1 MQDNRNERKP
11 SILFNAKKAS
21 KLCFDAVFG
30 EHAEKSR
37 GWIIAT
43 YRPFRNY
50 LELAQ
55 KAAELKQ
62 NVDASFFIVDTKK
75 DFSINNWIEID
86 IVSKL
91 INGTICNDSLKAQHA
106 KEFGLK
112 VEEISLESISVN
124 GSDCVF
130 IENNGKYLVNAK
142 SGDQITINNNDEII
156 YNKREYI
163 SDLVNYHGEIIE
175 VHNSTV
181 TINNYIDDT
190 CYDIKN
196 PKIIYHLSSGQ
207 NGKDTRNQLTIELN
221 DDFKNEISVY
231 EVFFNESAV
240 DVFFTNKKKTHKILK
255 KFKESGR
262 LVIDIS
268 RGMDDI
274 DQHQRVHLA
283 TDFSQLRKQKNA
295 LFAIT
300 NRPSESQKT
309 LLNLCK
315 DTESRLARL
324 DDFTFTERPIEYKI
338 LTDETRE
345 GTKVQRDFVQK
356 ALQTPDFMILQGPP
370 GSGKTT
376 AILELIYQLL
386 KEGKKVLLCA
396 STHVAIDNVL
406 ERIIKDQQANELL
419 QFINPVRVG
428 DEENVYSECV
438 KDFVYSNMMSCIPNE
453 YQDIVN
459 ESFNLVCG
467 TTMGVQRFPLIDK
480 AVENCISNSI
490 EPIFD
495 YMILD
500 EASKTTFSE
509 FLVPGVLCKKWIIV
523 GDVKQLAPY
532 VEKND
537 LIPSLLICEP
547 LDSKDKRIALSL
559 LNMYDK
565 SKNRD
570 KSIYNSCYIMSS
582 SAIECFNNHLKEK
595 ADDIVAVTTNKNL
608 LNSNSNIFTISEDD
622 IKDNTAKLSALL
634 SYNTIFLLEEGL
646 VKKVL
651 PLFNSGIT
659 FYDSDVDLSSDKMF
673 NQYAIAHHRGAFLEG
688 YKNKSENYGRKIE
701 DEILWRL
708 IRLYEL
714 NNTNSTAALNYMRF
728 INDFKSILSENE
740 QKAFDKTIETVSNIA
755 IPSIIKILQEGVQK
769 NSKFDDILHKGFSD
783 SEKKNRFVMLDYQH
797 RMHPDISK
805 VSRNFVYNEEALKDS
820 RKWKSKMN
828 YMNNKSR
835 FEIRDVKGLANRRNF
850 NDDEVKEIINE
861 LEKFIEFAKLH
872 PHSAGRPYS
881 IAILA
886 FYNGQ
891 VVKLRHE
898 LNSLFKSSSKFNF
911 RNQYVHVSLNTVD
924 KFQGQEADIV
934 YLSMVQTNKV
944 GFLDSLNRVNVAITR
959 AREKI
964 IVFGHKEFF
973 LEQTQSKFLNYIFKG
988 GE

>member
-1 MQDNRNERKP
+1 MQDNRGEKKN
-11 SILFNAKKAS
+11 ILFNANKAS

-30 EHAEKSR
+30 EHAEKAR
-37 GWIIAT
+37 GWIFAT
-43 YRPFRNY
+43 YKPFRNY

-55 KAAELKQ
+55 KAAEKKQ

-75 DFSINNWIEID
+75 DFTINSWLEID
-86 IVSKL
+86 IVSKY

-106 KEFGLK
+106 REFGLEVVDVK
-112 VEEISLESISVN
+112 LEAITVN
-124 GSDCVF
+124 GLDCEY
-130 IENNGKYLVNAK
+130 IEENGKYLINAK
-142 SGDQITINNNDEII
+142 PSDQIVINYNNEII
-156 YNKREYI
+156 FNKREYV
-163 SDLVNYHGEIIE
+163 SELVNYHGN
-175 VHNSTV
+175 VLDVRNSTV
-181 TINNYIDDT
+181 TIYNYIDDK
-190 CYDIKN
+190 CYDVKN
-196 PKIIYHLSSGQ
+196 PKIIYHLSSGEK
-207 NGKDTRNQLTIELN
+207 GKDNHNQLTIELK
-221 DDFKNEISVY
+221 DDYKNEISVY
-231 EVFFNESAV
+231 DVFFNESAV
-240 DVFFTNKKKTHKILK
+240 DVFFTNKKKTHRILK
-255 KFKESGR
+255 KIKESGR
-262 LVIDIS
+262 LVIDVS
-268 RGMDDI
+268 KGREDI
-274 DQHQRVHLA
+274 DTKQPVHLA
-283 TDFSQLRKQKNA
+283 TDYSQLRKQKNA

-300 NRPSESQKT
+300 SRPSESQKT

-315 DTESRLARL
+315 EIDSRTPRL
-324 DDFTFTERPIEYKI
+324 RQFGFDEMQIDYKI

-345 GTKVQRDFVQK
+345 GTKAQRDFVQK

-386 KEGKKVLLCA
+386 KAGKKVLLCA

-406 ERIIKDQQANELL
+406 ERIIQDPQASDLL
-419 QFINPVRVG
+419 KFINPVRVG

-438 KDFVYSNMMSCIPNE
+438 KEFVYSNIMSNIPE
-453 YQDIVN
+453 DYRDIVN

-537 LIPSLLICEP
+537 LIPSLLTCEP
-547 LDSKDKRIALSL
+547 LDSKDKRVALSFI
-559 LNMYDK
+559 NIYEKKKDK
-565 SKNRD
+565 D

-582 SAIECFNNHLKEK
+582 SAIECINDHLKEK
-595 ADDIVAVTTNKNL
+595 AEDIVAITSNKKL
-608 LNSNSNIFTISEDD
+608 LNHDSNIFTINEED
-622 IKDNTAKLSALL
+622 IKFKTSKLAALL
-634 SYNTIFLLEEGL
+634 SYNTIFLLEESL
-646 VKKVL
+646 VNKTL
-651 PLFNSGIT
+651 PLFSSGIS
-659 FYDSDVDLSSDKMF
+659 FYDSDNDLSSDKMF
-673 NQYAIAHHRGAFLEG
+673 NQFAIAHHRGAFAEG
-688 YKNKSENYGRKIE
+688 YKYKADDYARKIE

-714 NNTNSTAALNYMRF
+714 NNKTQGAALNYSRF
-728 INDFKSILSENE
+728 INDFRKVLYDDE
-740 QKAFDKTIETVSNIA
+740 QQAFDETIETISNIA

-769 NSKFDDILHKGFSD
+769 NSRFDDILHKGFCD
-783 SEKKNRFVMLDYQH
+783 SEKSNRFVMLDYQH
-797 RMHPDISK
+797 RMHPEISP
-805 VSRNFVYNEEALKDS
+805 VSRNFVYNDEALKDS

-835 FEIRDVKGLANRRNF
+835 FEIRDVKGIADRRNY
-850 NDDEVKEIINE
+850 NDDEVKEVINE
-861 LEKFIEFAKLH
+861 LKKFIEYAKAN
-872 PHSAGRPYS
+872 PHMDGRPYS

-898 LNSLFKSSSKFNF
+898 LNSLFNSTAKFNF
-911 RNQYVHVSLNTVD
+911 KNQYVHVSLNTVD

-944 GFLDSLNRVNVAITR
+944 GFLDSVNRVNVAITR

-964 IVFGHKEFF
+964 IVFGHKDFF
-973 LEQTQSKFLNYIFKG
+973 LEQTQSPFLNYIFKG